1 MNQYGQVTD
10 YTDRCFLC
18 NKDPKTVAYYI
29 CYYEGGNISIAGL
42 CKSCS
47 VGYDLRKAD
56 NKWEKLSEAEIVVF
70 QIMGG

>member
-1 MNQYGQVTD
+1 MNEYGKVTD
-10 YTDRCFLC
+10 YTDGCFLC
-18 NKDPKTVAYYI
+18 NKDSKTVAYYI
-29 CYYEGGNISIAGL
+29 CIYPGGNISIAGL

-47 VGYDLRKAD
+47 VDYDLRRAE